1 MHTEIRKKDIFTVPN
16 FMSAF
21 RILLVPVL
29 IWLYCFEKNYI
40 GTVIVFTVSA
50 LTDIADGI
58 IARKFNMISDLGK
71 ILDPVAD
78 KVTQG
83 ILIICLMTRYKMIIL
98 LLVLFCVKEMVMII
112 VGSAVIKERNIVSS
126 AKWHGKINT
135 VLLYFVIVAF
145 IVFPDLPQGVTDA
158 MIAVSACSMIVSL
171 AMYTGLF
178 VKTLKKG

>member
-1 MHTEIRKKDIFTVPN
+1 MQTEIRKKDIFTIPN

-29 IWLYCFEKNYI
+29 IWLYCFKQNYT

-58 IARKFNMISDLGK
+58 IARKFNMISELGK

-83 ILIICLMTRYKMIIL
+83 ILIICLMTRYKMITL
-98 LLVLFCVKEMVMII
+98 LFILFCIKELVMII
-112 VGSAVIKERNIVSS
+112 VGGTVIRERNIVSG
-126 AKWHGKINT
+126 AMWHGKLNT

-145 IVFPDLPQGVTDA
+145 IFFPELPPAATEA
-158 MIAVSACSMIVSL
+158 MIAVSACSMIASL
-171 AMYTGLF
+171 VMYTGLF
-178 VKTLKKG
+178 VKKLKKG